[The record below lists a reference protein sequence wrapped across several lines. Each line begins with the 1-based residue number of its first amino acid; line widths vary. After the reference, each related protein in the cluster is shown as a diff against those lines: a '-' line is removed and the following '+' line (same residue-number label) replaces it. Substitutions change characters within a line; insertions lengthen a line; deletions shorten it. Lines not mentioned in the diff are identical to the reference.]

1 MTERRRK
8 YDPEF
13 RDGAVRVVRGRGKTT
28 RQAADDLGINL
39 QTLGN
44 WVARHSVAS
53 ETQVARTDSV
63 IVSSSASSKPQ
74 SQNVGI
80 TTRLAVCH

>member
-1 MTERRRK
+1 MPERRRK

-39 QTLGN
+39 QTLGK
-44 WVARHSVAS
+44 VG
-53 ETQVARTDSV
+53 
-63 IVSSSASSKPQ
+63 SKALGGP
-74 SQNVGI
+74 
-80 TTRLAVCH
+80 R